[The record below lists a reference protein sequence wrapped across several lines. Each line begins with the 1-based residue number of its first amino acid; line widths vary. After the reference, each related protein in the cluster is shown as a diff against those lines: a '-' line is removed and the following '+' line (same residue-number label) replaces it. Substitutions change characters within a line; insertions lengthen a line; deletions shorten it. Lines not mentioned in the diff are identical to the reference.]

1 MLLLSS
7 SPELDNH
14 ETGPSHPERPGR
26 VEAVLEG
33 INRADLSD
41 AVVPLAPRR
50 AGVHELQRVH
60 TVEYLQA
67 LEDFCHAGGGHLD
80 VDTIASPG
88 SWDTALLAAGGALAA
103 VDALRDAGDGVG
115 FVAHRPPGHHATA
128 DQAMG
133 FCLINNVAV
142 AAACLADQGERVL
155 VLDWDVHH
163 GNGTQA
169 IFWDEPQVL
178 YVSTHQWPLYPGTG
192 DVSASGGPGA
202 PGLTVNIPL
211 PPGATG
217 DVLLCAFDEV
227 VTPAAEA
234 FGPTWVLIS
243 SGFDAHRDDPLANL
257 ALTAGDFADMAARAR
272 AMVQRPGRVVVVLE
286 GGYDLNAI
294 SASAGAV
301 AAALLGEGF
310 RPEPATSGGPGA
322 QAVQRVKRA
331 RSVSGVGGRPLPG
344 PAPAL

>member
-1 MLLLSS
+1 MLHLSS

-33 INRADLSD
+33 IDRAGLHD
-41 AVVPLAPRR
+41 AVVALAPRR
-50 AGVHELQRVH
+50 ATVQELRKVH
-60 TVEYLQA
+60 TAEYLRA
-67 LEDFCHAGGGHLD
+67 LEDFCHSGGGALD
-80 VDTIASPG
+80 FDTIASAG
-88 SWDTALLAAGGALAA
+88 SWDTALLAAGGVLAA
-103 VDALRDAGDGVG
+103 VEALGDAGEGVG

-133 FCLINNVAV
+133 FCLVNNVAV
-142 AAACLADQGERVL
+142 GAAALVDQGERVL

-169 IFWDEPQVL
+169 IFWDEPSVL

-192 DVSASGGPGA
+192 DVNATGGPGA
-202 PGLTVNIPL
+202 LGLTLNIPV
-211 PPGATG
+211 PPGTTG
-217 DVLLCAFDEV
+217 DVLLYAFDEV
-227 VTPAAEA
+227 VAPAAA
-234 FGPTWVLIS
+234 RFGPSWVLIS

-257 ALTAGDFADMAARAR
+257 ALSAGDFADLAARSKALV
-272 AMVQRPGRVVVVLE
+272 AGPGRVVVVLE
-286 GGYDLNAI
+286 GGYDLGAI

-301 AAALLGEGF
+301 AAALLDEGY

-322 QAVQRVKRA
+322 HAVDRA
-331 RSVSGVGGRPLPG
+331 RQVRSVLGQGG
-344 PAPAL
+344 

>member
-1 MLLLSS
+1 MLHLSS

-33 INRADLSD
+33 IGWADLAD

-50 AGVHELQRVH
+50 ATEHELCRVH
-60 TVEYLQA
+60 TTEYLRA
-67 LEDFCHAGGGHLD
+67 LEDFCHSGGGSLD
-80 VDTIASPG
+80 FDTIASAG

-103 VDALRDAGDGVG
+103 VEALRDAGEGVG

-142 AAACLADQGERVL
+142 AAAALAEQGERVL

-169 IFWDEPQVL
+169 IFWDEPRVL

-192 DVSASGGPGA
+192 DVNATGGPGA
-202 PGLTVNIPL
+202 PGLTLNIPV
-211 PPGATG
+211 PPGTTG
-217 DVLLCAFDEV
+217 DVLLYAFDEV
-227 VTPAAEA
+227 VAPAVEA
-234 FGPTWVLIS
+234 FEPTWALIS

-257 ALTAGDFADMAARAR
+257 CLSAGDFADLALRAK
-272 AMVQRPGRVVVVLE
+272 ALVAGAGRVVVVLE
-286 GGYDLNAI
+286 GGYDMRAI
-294 SASAGAV
+294 SASSGAV
-301 AAALLGEGF
+301 AAALLGEGY
-310 RPEPATSGGPGA
+310 RPEPATSGGPGVH
-322 QAVQRVKRA
+322 AVERARQA
-331 RSVSGVGGRPLPG
+331 RSVFGAR
-344 PAPAL
+344 A

>member
-1 MLLLSS
+1 MLHLSS

-14 ETGPSHPERPGR
+14 ETGPAHPERPGR

-33 INRADLSD
+33 IGRAGLND

-50 AGVHELQRVH
+50 ATVHELEKVH
-60 TVEYLQA
+60 TAEYLRA
-67 LEDFCHAGGGHLD
+67 LEDFCRSGGGSLD
-80 VDTIASPG
+80 FDTIASAG

-103 VDALRDAGDGVG
+103 VEALGDAGGGVG

-142 AAACLADQGERVL
+142 AAAALVDLGERVL

-169 IFWDEPQVL
+169 IFWDEPRVL

-192 DVSASGGPGA
+192 DVNATGGPGA
-202 PGLTVNIPL
+202 PGLTLNIPV
-211 PPGATG
+211 PPGTTG
-217 DVLLCAFDEV
+217 DVLLYAFDEV
-227 VTPAAEA
+227 VAPAAAA
-234 FGPTWVLIS
+234 FGPSWVLIS

-257 ALTAGDFADMAARAR
+257 ALSAGDFADLATRAK
-272 AMVQRPGRVVVVLE
+272 ALVAGPGRVVVILE
-286 GGYDLNAI
+286 GGYDLGAI
-294 SASAGAV
+294 TASAGAV
-301 AAALLGEGF
+301 AAALLGEGY

-322 QAVQRVKRA
+322 HAVDRA
-331 RSVSGVGGRPLPG
+331 RQVRSVLSRGG
-344 PAPAL
+344 

>member
-1 MLLLSS
+1 MLHLSS

-14 ETGPSHPERPGR
+14 ETGPAHPERPGR

-33 INRADLSD
+33 IGRAGLND

-50 AGVHELQRVH
+50 ATVHELEKVH
-60 TVEYLQA
+60 TAEYLRA
-67 LEDFCHAGGGHLD
+67 LEDFCRSGGGSLD
-80 VDTIASPG
+80 FDTIASAG

-103 VDALRDAGDGVG
+103 VEALGDAGGGVG

-142 AAACLADQGERVL
+142 AAAALVDQGERVL

-169 IFWDEPQVL
+169 IFWDEPRVL

-192 DVSASGGPGA
+192 DVNATGGPGA
-202 PGLTVNIPL
+202 PGLTLNIPV
-211 PPGATG
+211 PPGTTG
-217 DVLLCAFDEV
+217 DVLLYAFDEV
-227 VTPAAEA
+227 VAPAAAA
-234 FGPTWVLIS
+234 FGPSWVLIS

-257 ALTAGDFADMAARAR
+257 ALSAGDFADLATRAK
-272 AMVQRPGRVVVVLE
+272 ALVAGPGRVVVILV
-286 GGYDLNAI
+286 GGYDLGAI
-294 SASAGAV
+294 TASAGAV
-301 AAALLGEGF
+301 AAALLGEGY

-322 QAVQRVKRA
+322 HAVDRA
-331 RSVSGVGGRPLPG
+331 RQVRSVLSRGG
-344 PAPAL
+344 

>member
-1 MLLLSS
+1 MLHLSS

-14 ETGPSHPERPGR
+14 ETGPAHPERPGR

-33 INRADLSD
+33 IGRAGLND

-50 AGVHELQRVH
+50 ATVHELEKVH
-60 TVEYLQA
+60 TAEYLRA
-67 LEDFCHAGGGHLD
+67 LEDFCRSGGGSLD
-80 VDTIASPG
+80 FDTIASAG

-103 VDALRDAGDGVG
+103 VEALGDAGGGVG

-142 AAACLADQGERVL
+142 AAAALVDQGERVL

-169 IFWDEPQVL
+169 IFWDEPRVL

-192 DVSASGGPGA
+192 DVNATGGPGA
-202 PGLTVNIPL
+202 PGLTLNIPV
-211 PPGATG
+211 PPGTTG
-217 DVLLCAFDEV
+217 DVLLYAFDEV
-227 VTPAAEA
+227 VAPAAAA
-234 FGPTWVLIS
+234 FGPSWVLIS

-257 ALTAGDFADMAARAR
+257 ALSAGDFADLATRAK
-272 AMVQRPGRVVVVLE
+272 ALVAGPGRVVVILE
-286 GGYDLNAI
+286 GGYDLGAI
-294 SASAGAV
+294 TASAGAV
-301 AAALLGEGF
+301 AAALLGEGY

-322 QAVQRVKRA
+322 HAVDRA
-331 RSVSGVGGRPLPG
+331 RQVRSVLSRGG
-344 PAPAL
+344 

>member
-33 INRADLSD
+33 LNRAGLAD
-41 AVVPLAPRR
+41 ALVPLPPRR
-50 AGVHELQRVH
+50 ARATELARVH

-67 LEDFCHAGGGHLD
+67 LEDFCHSGGGALD
-80 VDTIASPG
+80 FDTIASPG

-103 VDALRDAGDGVG
+103 VDALQESGDGVG

-142 AAACLADQGERVL
+142 AAAALADRGERVL
-155 VLDWDVHH
+155 ILDWDVHH

-169 IFWDEPQVL
+169 IFWDEPRVL

-192 DVSASGGPGA
+192 DVNTTGGPGA
-202 PGLTVNIPL
+202 PGLTINVPL
-211 PPGATG
+211 PPGTTG
-217 DVLLCAFDEV
+217 DVLLYALDEV

-257 ALTAGDFADMAARAR
+257 ALTAGDFADLAARTGAL
-272 AMVQRPGRVVVVLE
+272 VHRPGRVVVVLE
-286 GGYDLNAI
+286 GGYDFNAI
-294 SASAGAV
+294 SDSAGAV
-301 AAALLGEGF
+301 ASALLGEGF

-322 QAVQRVKRA
+322 HAVERA
-331 RSVSGVGGRPLPG
+331 RQVRSLLGDDGWASRGN
-344 PAPAL
+344 A